1 MIDSLHKQNTPTGK
15 GHKMG
20 DRSVV
25 GFRENKDTPTIYLYS
40 HWGGEVQESE
50 LILALLKAEPR
61 WQDSAYATRI
71 CISQMIGNEW
81 DTETGYGISVDTYS
95 LPDYDFIYVVEWST
109 GVIYKLNDKTDF
121 DAPIE
126 ITSIR
131 SFVDQLSVV

>member
-1 MIDSLHKQNTPTGK
+1 
-15 GHKMG
+15 MG

-40 HWGGEVQESE
+40 HWGGEAQEGK

-71 CISQMIGNEW
+71 CISELIGNDWSE
-81 DTETGYGISVDTYS
+81 ETGYGISVDTFS
-95 LPDYDFIYVVEWST
+95 MPDYDFIYLVEWET
-109 GVIYKLNDKTDF
+109 GVVYKLNDKADITSP
-121 DAPIE
+121 AS

-131 SFVDQLSVV
+131 EFVNELSII